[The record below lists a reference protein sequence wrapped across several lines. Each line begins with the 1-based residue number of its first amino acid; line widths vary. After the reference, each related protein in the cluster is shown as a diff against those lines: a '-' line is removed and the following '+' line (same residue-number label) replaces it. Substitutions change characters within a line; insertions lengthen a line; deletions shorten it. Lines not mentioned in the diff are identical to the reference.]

1 MFQEN
6 KNYLFE
12 RKNVSIHSQ
21 DRDITKWPN
30 SNEFEVRLPIQ
41 YKKVSSIQ
49 LVSIQLP
56 KKTHIISN
64 YNQNTKMN
72 LDICSNPY
80 TIEIDDG
87 YYTPEQMAIA
97 IETKLKEIDSG
108 MNVHYNDINTSF
120 YFSHTNTNA
129 SFNIKA
135 SNVISYS
142 NICPT
147 NNVHQYTFN
156 WGLPFYLGFDKKIYS
171 STSGTSHTIIGSD
184 SSTATIPDTSH
195 VIKTPNPSPILG
207 EQDVY
212 LELEHYNSIDEIEP
226 YSVDINNDITD
237 ISYLSCV
244 ALASLRGERSSN
256 YKHIENNN
264 ITLRGKKC
272 LNKTSND
279 YNGVYNSSFAK
290 IPISIETGTSVLHD
304 NSFFTS
310 YYFSEPP
317 LEKLSK
323 LKFKFRYHDGRL
335 VDFKNYPVSITIQL
349 GILREEH
356 DKKNTYRMSNTFV
369 I

>member
-1 MFQEN
+1 
-6 KNYLFE
+6 
-12 RKNVSIHSQ
+12 
-21 DRDITKWPN
+21 
-30 SNEFEVRLPIQ
+30 
-41 YKKVSSIQ
+41 
-49 LVSIQLP
+49 
-56 KKTHIISN
+56 
-64 YNQNTKMN
+64 MN
-72 LDICSNPY
+72 IDICGNNH

-87 YYTPEQMAIA
+87 RYTPEQMNAAIL
-97 IETKLKEIDSG
+97 TQLKDIDVK
-108 MNVHYNDINTSF
+108 MNIHYNDVNMSF
-120 YFSHTNTNA
+120 YFSHTDT
-129 SFNIKA
+129 SFNINA
-135 SNVISYS
+135 SNVMSYS

-156 WGLPFYLGFDKKIYS
+156 WGLPFYLGFDKKIYNS
-171 STSGTSHTIIGSD
+171 TNESPFIVIDAAGQVFKSPSTSQQ
-184 SSTATIPDTSH
+184 

-207 EQDVY
+207 EQDIY

-244 ALASLRGERSSN
+244 ALASLRGGRSGN

-264 ITLRGKKC
+264 LTLRGKKC

-290 IPISIETGTSVLHD
+290 IPISIETGSSVLHD
-304 NSFFTS
+304 SSFFTS
-310 YYFSEPP
+310 YYYSEPP

-356 DKKNTYRMSNTFV
+356 DKKNTYRMSNSFAL
-369 I
+369 

>member
-72 LDICSNPY
+72 VDICGNNY

-87 YYTPEQMAIA
+87 YYTPEQMTIA
-97 IETKLKEIDSG
+97 IDTKLKQIDGG
-108 MNVHYNDINTSF
+108 MHVHYNDVNMSF
-120 YFSHTNTNA
+120 YFSHTNPNA
-129 SFNIKA
+129 SFNINA
-135 SNVISYS
+135 SKVMSYS
-142 NICPT
+142 ICPT

-156 WGLPFYLGFDKKIYS
+156 WGLPFYLGFDKKNYS

-184 SSTATIPDTSH
+184 NSTATIPDTSH

-237 ISYLSCV
+237 ISNLSCV
-244 ALASLRGERSSN
+244 ALASLRGERSGN
-256 YKHIENNN
+256 YKYIENKN

-290 IPISIETGTSVLHD
+290 IPISIETGSSVIHD

-310 YYFSEPP
+310 FYYSEPP
-317 LEKLSK
+317 LEKVSK
-323 LKFKFRYHDGRL
+323 FKFKFRYHDGRL

-349 GILREEH
+349 GILREEQ
-356 DKKNTYRMSNTFV
+356 DKKNTYRMSNSFAL
-369 I
+369 